1 MKKLFAVLMAIALVL
16 SMGTTFAFA
25 AEDEKVETGTITIYK
40 AFDGAD
46 YNIYEML
53 KFEPSNNAATK
64 GVYTIVDGWAD
75 FFDDTKDYIDDS
87 YFDVTDNNGK
97 ITVTMAAGLGAE
109 KMQEIAKAAV
119 AYAEAKGI
127 TPTATQEAEGETV
140 EFTGLELGYYAV
152 DSSLGIFCGLS
163 NSNST
168 FTAYEKNVKP
178 DIDKFVQED
187 SEINNAD
194 EGWGKVN
201 DADINQ
207 KVNYKSTITV
217 GKGATNYVMHDTME
231 NSLTFNGDVVVK
243 YKDGDTEKTATAKA
257 AADAEGDYWVVDPA
271 TDNHTFDVVFDDAFI
286 AALEEKGV
294 TSFTVEYSAT
304 LNKNAVIG
312 AKDDG
317 NENTVYL
324 SYGED
329 STWETNE
336 HKTSTYTWQME
347 VFKYM
352 KESDADDAE
361 KIALAG
367 AKFQLLGQDG
377 NAIKFVRLA
386 DTEGVPTYRVAVDAD
401 ATTEGVT
408 VIDTI
413 ETEATTGKFIILGLD
428 EGSYKLHETEAPV
441 GYNKLA
447 QDLAVTIT
455 SKLDGREDDNVSY
468 GVNGDTPN
476 LIEVE
481 NKTGG
486 LFPETGGIGTT
497 IFYMVGGLL
506 MLAAFV
512 VLVSKKRMSAAA

>member
-25 AEDEKVETGTITIYK
+25 ADEKVETGTIKIYK

-46 YNIYEML
+46 YDIYEML

-64 GVYTIVDGWAD
+64 GVYTIVNGWAD
-75 FFDDTKDYIDDS
+75 FFADGNGYIDDT

-97 ITVTMAAGLGAE
+97 TTVTMAAGLDAE
-109 KMQEIAKAAV
+109 QMQEIAKAAI
-119 AYAEAKGI
+119 AYAEDKGI
-127 TPTATQEAEGETV
+127 APTDTKTADGETV

-178 DIDKFVQED
+178 DINKFVQED
-187 SEINNAD
+187 STGD
-194 EGWGKVN
+194 WGDVN
-201 DADINQ
+201 DADIDQ
-207 KVNYKSTITV
+207 VVNYKSTITV

-231 NSLTFNGDVVVK
+231 AGLTFNNDVVVK
-243 YKDGDTEKTATAKA
+243 YVNGDEEVTVADTNYTVVSNPSHEKADGTTET
-257 AADAEGDYWVVDPA
+257 
-271 TDNHTFDVVFDDAFI
+271 HTFDIKFEDAFI
-286 AALEEKGV
+286 ADLEDKGI
-294 TSFTVEYSAT
+294 TSFTVYYSAT

-312 AKDDG
+312 AEEDG
-317 NENTVYL
+317 NENTVKL

-352 KESDADDAE
+352 KEHE
-361 KIALAG
+361 GENEPKIPLAG
-367 AKFQLLGQDG
+367 AKFQLLDKDG
-377 NAIKFVRLA
+377 NAIEFVRLA
-386 DTEGVPTYRVAVDAD
+386 DTDGVPTYRVAVDGD
-401 ATTEGVT
+401 TDVT
-408 VIDTI
+408 DTI
-413 ETEATTGKFIILGLD
+413 VTEKETGKFIILGLD
-428 EGSYKLHETEAPV
+428 EGSYSLHETDAPA

-455 SKLDGREDDNVSY
+455 SKLEGREDDNVSY